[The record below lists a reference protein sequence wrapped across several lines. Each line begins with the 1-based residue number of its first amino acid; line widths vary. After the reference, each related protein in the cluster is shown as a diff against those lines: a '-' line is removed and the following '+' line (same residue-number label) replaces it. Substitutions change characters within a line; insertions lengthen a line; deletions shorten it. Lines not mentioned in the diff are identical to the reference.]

1 MEQNQFVIAAVILAL
16 LIAVLAPFL
25 ASGDPDGL
33 ESAFFSMH
41 GAKTVTGAD
50 LDEGQAGLAEEQ
62 VVETTGNT
70 FEFEAP
76 MPDYSIPGMDKAGE
90 VIAIV
95 AGTVLVL
102 GLAWAAGRFIARPG
116 Q

>member
-1 MEQNQFVIAAVILAL
+1 
-16 LIAVLAPFL
+16 
-25 ASGDPDGL
+25 
-33 ESAFFSMH
+33 
-41 GAKTVTGAD
+41 
-50 LDEGQAGLAEEQ
+50 

-90 VIAIV
+90 VTAIV

-102 GLAWAAGRFIARPG
+102 GLVWGAGRLIARPE